1 MEPQFGYHPL
11 LTLHAESERAM
22 FGTSDS
28 ADGIAAQV
36 YGDIDNTP
44 KAVALIGLGA
54 LVTLIGL
61 KALGFRFA
69 IGVGT

>member
-1 MEPQFGYHPL
+1 VEPQFGYHPL
-11 LTLHAESERAM
+11 LTLNAEVERAM
-22 FGTSDS
+22 YGTSD
-28 ADGIAAQV
+28 ANDGIAAQV

-44 KAVALIGLGA
+44 KAVALFGLGA
-54 LVTLIGL
+54 LATLIAL